1 MISVSDP
8 SAVFLEII
16 LSVSETI
23 QKCIMMRNIGRHV
36 AGGQCVQFLSQSE
49 SWTKFSQFNQA
60 FDVQAK

>member
-49 SWTKFSQFNQA
+49 S
-60 FDVQAK
+60 